1 MLVVY
6 QVTCARPNSKR
17 WSEIVRIF
25 KRENNAIRWVVA
37 ACNRLEANAPED
49 ERFETSWTENNVAR
63 VWHLKGPRIEVARVY
78 SIGAYAC
85 SDEMGKALLAASAT
99 VRSKGH
105 GGGGLK
111 EKDDLWPMSR
121 GARPSLPLA

>member
-37 ACNRLEANAPED
+37 ACNRLEANAPKD
-49 ERFETSWTENNVAR
+49 ERYETSWTDHNLAR
-63 VWHLKGPRIEVARVY
+63 VWRLKGPRIEVECVY

-85 SDEMGKALLAASAT
+85 SDEMGKALLAASFTA
-99 VRSKGH
+99 RSKGH
-105 GGGGLK
+105 GG
-111 EKDDLWPMSR
+111 
-121 GARPSLPLA
+121 RPERER